1 MSDFQKFL
9 MDNGII
15 SNLITHYGIDL
26 KDKEIN
32 DFIHKMVQSLTKIDS
47 KEIYPNKKKDIL
59 KYDLDSIAEFYE
71 KIVPYSQRKTMGEFF
86 TPIQIVDYI
95 LKSVGYTDQHDIQ
108 DKKLIDLSSGSGS
121 FIIRAV
127 NILTKRLIAH
137 INSKENSELFPNQAE
152 QIINRVK
159 DNIYGIDINPIAC
172 ILCQINIYFTL
183 FKLFRTIIKND
194 KDYDIPKF
202 NIFNKDTLQLNFN
215 NKYDYV
221 VGNPP
226 YLFIRSI
233 PKEYRKLIE
242 SLSLET
248 NIGQYDLYQLFI
260 EIGIK
265 TLKESGKLGY
275 IVPDSLLALSN
286 RKLLRMYILNYT
298 KINEISVVGSGF
310 KDAVVSNI
318 IIVVQ
323 KEAIEEQ
330 RLKNKITIK
339 KALKYDQ
346 MDYFLKQDKIVKWDF
361 KFLIHLTQKDIEIL
375 EHLNSSFT
383 SFKELLFDSQFEIS
397 INRGVELGK
406 EGDIIYCD
414 MCNRYLPLP
423 KSNFLC
429 PKCGSTLDSNAVE
442 KIIVDTIPK
451 GLDNAYKHFI
461 YSLNRYFI
469 KEYRYIKLNVDGINY
484 KDSNNYTNRI
494 VIRQLNQENLI
505 CAAYEKNALSSQSI
519 YNIKISRSPIVEFN
533 HFYLLGL
540 LNSRLLSFYFLKTF
554 GSYKALFPRILIEKL
569 KILPIKVPSTI
580 RERELSEKIK
590 EKVQQIL
597 DFKNHNEAQI
607 STLQDQIDLLVNDLF
622 QIDESDYY
630 YILNSL
636 NNLKN

>member
-15 SNLITHYGIDL
+15 SNLIRHYGIES
-26 KDKEIN
+26 KYKEIN
-32 DFIHKMVQSLTKIDS
+32 DLIQITVEHLTEIDT
-47 KEIYPNKKKDIL
+47 KEINHKKEKDDF
-59 KYDLDSIAEFYE
+59 KYELDSIAKNYE
-71 KIVPYSQRKTMGEFF
+71 KIVPHSQRKTTGEFF

-108 DKKLIDLSSGSGS
+108 DKKLIDLSCGSGS

-127 NILTKRLIAH
+127 NILTKRLITH
-137 INSKENSELFPNQAE
+137 TNSKENSELFPNLAE

-215 NKYDYV
+215 NKYDYI

-233 PKEYRKLIE
+233 PMEYRKLIE

-265 TLKESGKLGY
+265 SLKDSGKLGY

-330 RLKNKITIK
+330 RLKNKIIIK

>member
-1 MSDFQKFL
+1 MSDFQQFL
-9 MDNGII
+9 IDKGII
-15 SNLITHYGIDL
+15 TNLIKHYGIDL
-26 KDKEIN
+26 EDKEIF
-32 DFIHKMVQSLTKIDS
+32 DFIHNTIEHLTKIDT
-47 KEIYPNKKKDIL
+47 KEINHIKEKDDHN
-59 KYDLDSIAEFYE
+59 YDLDSIAKYYE
-71 KIVPYSQRKTMGEFF
+71 KIVPHSQRKTTGEFF

-108 DKKLIDLSSGSGS
+108 DKKLIDLSCGSGS

-127 NILTKRLIAH
+127 NILTKRLITH
-137 INSKENSELFPNQAE
+137 TNSKENSELFPIQAE

-159 DNIYGIDINPIAC
+159 DNIYGIDINPIVC

-183 FKLFRTIIKND
+183 FSLIKIIIKNN
-194 KDYDIPKF
+194 KAYDVPEF

-233 PKEYRKLIE
+233 PKDYRKHIE
-242 SLSLET
+242 HLSLET

-265 TLKESGKLGY
+265 ILKESGKLGY

-286 RKLLRMYILNYT
+286 RKLLREYILNYT
-298 KINEISVVGSGF
+298 KINEICVVGSGF
-310 KDAVVSNI
+310 KDPVVSNI
-318 IIVVQ
+318 IMFLQ
-323 KEAIEEQ
+323 KEAIGEQ

-339 KALKYDQ
+339 KALNDQ
-346 MDYFLKQDKIVKWDF
+346 MVYFLQQDNMVKWDF

-375 EHLNSSFT
+375 EYLNSSFT
-383 SFKELLFDSQFEIS
+383 SLKDLMLDPQFEVS

-406 EGDIIYCD
+406 EGDVIYCD
-414 MCNRYLPLP
+414 LCNRYLPLP
-423 KSNFLC
+423 KGNFLC
-429 PKCGSTLDSNAVE
+429 PKCGSPLESNTVE

-451 GLDNAYKHFI
+451 GLDNTYKLFV

-519 YNIKISRSPIVEFN
+519 YNIKISRSPIAEFN

-540 LNSRLLSFYFLKTF
+540 INSRLLSYYFLKTF
-554 GSYKALFPRILIEKL
+554 GSYKVLFPRILIEKL
-569 KILPIKVPSTI
+569 KVLPIKVPSTKK
-580 RERELSEKIK
+580 ERDLSENIK
-590 EKVQQIL
+590 EKVKQIL
-597 DFKNHNEAQI
+597 DFKNHNKTKI

-622 QIDESDYY
+622 QINESDYY
-630 YILNSL
+630 HILNSL

>member
-15 SNLITHYGIDL
+15 TNLITHYGIDL

-32 DFIHKMVQSLTKIDS
+32 DFVHNMVQHLAKIDS
-47 KEIYPNKKKDIL
+47 KEIYATKEKNDRE
-59 KYDLDSIAEFYE
+59 YELDSIAEFYE
-71 KIVPYSQRKTMGEFF
+71 KIVPHSQRKATGEFF

-95 LKSVGYTDQHDIQ
+95 LKSVGYTVQQDIQ
-108 DKKLIDLSSGSGS
+108 DKKLIDLSCGSGS
-121 FIIRAV
+121 FLIRAV
-127 NILTKRLIAH
+127 NILTDRLITH
-137 INSKENSELFPNQAE
+137 TNSKENSELFPIQAE

-233 PKEYRKLIE
+233 PKEYRKFIE

-323 KEAIEEQ
+323 EEAIEEQ
-330 RLKNKITIK
+330 RLKNKIIIK
-339 KALKYDQ
+339 KALNAQ
-346 MDYFLKQDKIVKWDF
+346 MDYLLQQENIIKWDF

-375 EHLNSSFT
+375 DHLNSSFI
-383 SFKELLFDSQFEIS
+383 SLKELMIDSQFEIS

-406 EGDIIYCD
+406 EGDVIYCD
-414 MCNRYLPLP
+414 LCNKYLPLP
-423 KSNFLC
+423 KGNFLC
-429 PKCGSTLDSNAVE
+429 PKCGSTLDSNTIE

-451 GLDNAYKHFI
+451 GLNNTYKLFV

-484 KDSNNYTNRI
+484 KDSNNYTDRI
-494 VIRQLNQENLI
+494 VIRQLNQENLL

-519 YNIKISRSPIVEFN
+519 YNIKISRSPIAEFN

-540 LNSRLLSFYFLKTF
+540 INSRLLSYYFLKTF
-554 GSYKALFPRILIEKL
+554 GSYKVLFPRILIEKL
-569 KILPIKVPSTI
+569 KILPIKVPSTKK
-580 RERELSEKIK
+580 ERDLSENIK
-590 EKVQQIL
+590 EKVKQIL
-597 DFKNHNEAQI
+597 DFKNHNKTKI

-622 QIDESDYY
+622 QINESDYY
-630 YILNSL
+630 HILNSL

>member
-71 KIVPYSQRKTMGEFF
+71 KIVPHSQRKTMGEFF

-108 DKKLIDLSSGSGS
+108 DKKLIDLSCGSGS

-127 NILTKRLIAH
+127 NILTKRLIPH
-137 INSKENSELFPNQAE
+137 TNSKESSELFPNQAE

-310 KDAVVSNI
+310 KDAVVSNV

-330 RLKNKITIK
+330 RLKNKIIIK

-346 MDYFLKQDKIVKWDF
+346 MDYFLKQDNIVKWDF

-406 EGDIIYCD
+406 KGDVIYCD

-429 PKCGSTLDSNAVE
+429 SKCGSTLDSNAVE

-451 GLDNAYKHFI
+451 GLDNSYKHFI

-484 KDSNNYTNRI
+484 KDSNNYSNRI

-519 YNIKISRSPIVEFN
+519 YNIKISRSPKVEFN

-607 STLQDQIDLLVNDLF
+607 STLQDQIDLLVNVLF